1 MCVGVY
7 VCVCVCWCVLL
18 TVPNEAFVT
27 LATSDEYA
35 LGTLVLSSSLR
46 RVDTSR
52 QLVVMVT
59 SGVSQP
65 MRSGGPII
73 IPWHVATRPV
83 VSSY

>member
-1 MCVGVY
+1 
-7 VCVCVCWCVLL
+7 VCAV
-18 TVPNEAFVT
+18 TDEAFVT
-27 LATSDEYA
+27 LATSDQYA

-65 MRSGGPII
+65 MRYAHFSILSLLIADTGCGCM
-73 IPWHVATRPV
+73 TLSLR
-83 VSSY
+83 